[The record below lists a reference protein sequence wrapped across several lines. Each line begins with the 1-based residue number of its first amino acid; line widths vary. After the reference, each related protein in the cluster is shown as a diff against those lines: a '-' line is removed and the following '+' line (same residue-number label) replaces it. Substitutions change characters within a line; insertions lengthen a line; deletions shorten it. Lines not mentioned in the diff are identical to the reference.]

1 MPRIERDREL
11 ARSRKRKVQ
20 LKKFT
25 ARYAKA
31 TSQADKEVI
40 AAKVRRMSPFFE
52 LEARAAELKEASK
65 KSK

>member
-31 TSQADKEVI
+31 TSHADKEVI
-40 AAKVRRMSPFFE
+40 AAKVRRMSPFFN
-52 LEARAAELKEASK
+52 LEERAAQLKDAQK
-65 KSK
+65 AK